1 MYEKLMEAISLNVVR
16 ITYEKNISLR
26 KLSKDIGKNDGNI
39 ARMLC
44 GKFAPSLK
52 TLCLIAEELDITV
65 SDLISL

>member
-1 MYEKLMEAISLNVVR
+1 MYEKLLESINKNIAK

-26 KLSKDIGKNDGNI
+26 KLSKDIGKNDGYI

-52 TLCLIAEELDITV
+52 TLCLIAEELDTTV
-65 SDLISL
+65 SDLLSI